1 MAGAAIATAASVM
14 PAYADGEQ
22 VEKVTVTGTRIPQ
35 KGLKSIS
42 PVSTITNAEA
52 KAQGTT
58 SAETLLNNL
67 PQVFA
72 GQGAEVSNGSSGTST
87 VDLRGL
93 GPQRTLVLINGRRFQ
108 PASIVNGGAPLADLN
123 TIPITLVER
132 VEVLTGGASAVYG
145 ADAVGGVVNFI
156 MRKDFEGVEV
166 GVQYGITDHENDD
179 AVSRERIRVREAL
192 NPTEFRRPNEH
203 VNDGRTINVWGVMG
217 ANTADDKGNVTL
229 YAQYRNAQPILQ
241 SSRDFSACS
250 VTSNFD
256 GTFFCQ
262 GSNGTPARGRF
273 DSLNDVGAT
282 FPRAGVFSAGGTV
295 AARTPADAF
304 NFAPQNY
311 LQRPDDRYLL
321 GAMGHYDLSGD
332 LEIFGEVSF
341 ADDHTLAQIATSG
354 MFFGSGPVG
363 GGVIVNCDNPF
374 LNIGAAP
381 NAFTALCGSPGLTT
395 TDTATFLLGRRF
407 VEAGPRIDDLRHT
420 SYRGVVGV
428 KGQIDDSW
436 EYDVHFMRGVTTV
449 QEAYLNEVSIERSS
463 RALLAIDPDGGGPL
477 PAQCA
482 PAVLAVDPN
491 CVPLN
496 IFQPGQ
502 ITAAA
507 LNYVR
512 ASGQQQGETTTTNV
526 VAALNGELGVTM
538 PWAESPV
545 ATAVG
550 AEYRQETA
558 ILRADRGFETGDLYG
573 QGGPTRSVS
582 GHYDVWEAFGE
593 VSIPII
599 EGQPGAELLELTGGY
614 RISDYDTIGITH
626 TYKYG
631 LTWGPTE
638 DLRFRG
644 SFQRAVRAPNITEL
658 FGPVAPGLWGGT
670 DPCAGPAPGLTA
682 LQCANTGVLPGQYGF
697 IPQCPAA
704 QCSGIFGGNANLRP
718 EESDTKSFGVIL
730 TPTFLKGFTAQI
742 DYFDIIVDKAIGV
755 PRPAAVLADCAQTG
769 NPATCALITRGAG
782 GILFGGAAGNVS
794 LITQNLGSISTEG
807 VDFDANYKFNLAEG
821 AGAMSFGFVG
831 TYTSKFDV
839 SPVAGS
845 NTFDYNCDG
854 LFGVVCGSPT
864 FKWRHTL
871 RTTWMSPFDVDFSL
885 NWRHMSGA
893 DLDVE
898 QVNPLFAIAAAG
910 TCGNP
915 CGDASDAHIRAY
927 DYFDV
932 SLAWAASENIT
943 LRGGIN
949 NLLDTDPPIVDS
961 NTLGVSSPPFGNAN
975 TYPVVYDS
983 LGREVFVSLMT
994 RF

>member
-108 PASIVNGGAPLADLN
+108 PSSIVNGGAPLADLN
-123 TIPITLVER
+123 TIPIALVER

-145 ADAVGGVVNFI
+145 ADAVAGVVNFI
-156 MRKDFEGVEV
+156 MRRDFEGVEL
-166 GVQYGITDHENDD
+166 GVQYGITDHTNDD
-179 AVSRERIRVREAL
+179 AVSRERIRLREAL
-192 NPTEFRRPNEH
+192 NPAEFRRPEESI
-203 VNDGRTINVWGVMG
+203 NDGRVITVWGAMG

-229 YAQYRNAQPILQ
+229 YAQYRNAQPVLQ
-241 SSRDFSACS
+241 STRDFSACS

-262 GSNGTPARGRF
+262 GSNGTPATGRWL
-273 DSLNDVGAT
+273 SLDTGAG
-282 FPRAGVFSAGGTV
+282 GVFTPTGQTRP
-295 AARTPADAF
+295 RTAADAF

-321 GAMGHYDLSGD
+321 GAMGHYDLAGD
-332 LEIFGEVSF
+332 AEIYGEISF
-341 ADDHTLAQIATSG
+341 SDDHTLAQIATSG
-354 MFFGSGPVG
+354 AFFGGGPVDG
-363 GGVIVNCDNPF
+363 GHVVNCDNPF
-374 LNIGAAP
+374 LNVGPAP
-381 NAFTALCGSPGLTT
+381 NAFDVLCGAAGLGTT
-395 TDTATFLLGRRF
+395 GTASFLLGRRF

-420 SYRGVVGV
+420 SYRGVVGL
-428 KGQIDDSW
+428 KGQIDDTW

-449 QEAYLNEVSIERSS
+449 QETYLNEVSIERMS
-463 RALLAIDPDGGGPL
+463 RALLAVGAS
-477 PAQCA
+477 PATATCA
-482 PAVLAVDPN
+482 PSVLAVDPQ
-491 CVPLN
+491 CVPIN
-496 IFQPGQ
+496 IFQSGN
-502 ITAAA
+502 ISNAA
-507 LNYVR
+507 LGYTT
-512 ASGQQQGETTTTNV
+512 AKGLQHGETATTNV
-526 VAALNGELGVTM
+526 LATLTGELGVTL
-538 PWAESPV
+538 PWAESPI
-545 ATAVG
+545 ATALG
-550 AEYRQETA
+550 AEYRLEQASLQT
-558 ILRADRGFETGDLYG
+558 DRGFEIGDLYG
-573 QGGPTRSVS
+573 QGGPVRSLS

-599 EGQPGAELLELTGGY
+599 ENQPGADILELVGGY

-631 LTWGPTE
+631 LTWGPVE
-638 DLRFRG
+638 DLKFRG

-658 FGPVAPGLWGGT
+658 FSPQAPGLWGGT
-670 DPCAGPAPGLTA
+670 DPCAGPAPGLTPA
-682 LQCANTGVLPGQYGF
+682 QCLNTGVTALQYGTV
-697 IPQCPAA
+697 PQCPAA
-704 QCSGIFGGNANLRP
+704 QCSGIFGGNPNLKP

-730 TPTFLKGFTAQI
+730 TPSFLKGFTAQI
-742 DYFDIIVDKAIGV
+742 DYFDIFVDKFIGV
-755 PRPAAVLADCAQTG
+755 PRPAAVLADCATTG
-769 NPATCALITRGAG
+769 NPATCALITRGGA
-782 GILFGGAAGNVS
+782 GILFGSGSVGLVN
-794 LITQNLGSISTEG
+794 QNLGSLSTTG
-807 VDFDANYKFNLAEG
+807 VDVDANYKFNLDEG

-831 TYTSKFDV
+831 TYTSEYAV

-845 NTFDYNCDG
+845 NTFDYNCEG

-864 FKWRHTL
+864 FTWRHTL
-871 RTTWMSPFDVDFSL
+871 RTTWMSPFDVDFSI

-893 DLDVE
+893 DLDVN

-915 CGDASDAHIRAY
+915 CGDLSDVKIREY

-932 SLAWAASENIT
+932 AFAWNATENIT
-943 LRGGIN
+943 VRGGVN
-949 NLLDTDPPIVDS
+949 NVLDTSSPIVDS
-961 NTLGVSSPPFGNAN
+961 NTLGISSPPFGNAN

>member
-1 MAGAAIATAASVM
+1 MAGAAIATAAGVA
-14 PAYADGEQ
+14 PAYAQDT

-35 KGLKSIS
+35 KGLKSVS

-123 TIPITLVER
+123 TIPIALVER

-145 ADAVGGVVNFI
+145 ADAVAGVVNFI
-156 MRKDFEGVEV
+156 MRKDFEGVEL
-166 GVQYGITDHENDD
+166 GVQFGIADHDNDD
-179 AVSRERIRVREAL
+179 AVSRARIAVREAL
-192 NPTEFRRPNEH
+192 NPAEYRRPDTH
-203 VNDGRTINVWGVMG
+203 VTDGRVVNVWGVMG

-229 YAQYRNAQPILQ
+229 YAQYRNAQPITQ
-241 SSRDFSACS
+241 ATRDFSACS
-250 VTSNFD
+250 VTS
-256 GTFFCQ
+256 TFGGGFVCG

-273 DSLNDVGAT
+273 LSFDTGEDA
-282 FPRAGVFSAGGTV
+282 VFSTSGTV
-295 AARTPADAF
+295 AVRTAADAF

-321 GAMGHYDLSGD
+321 GAMGHYQLAGD
-332 LEIFGEVSF
+332 LELYGELSF

-354 MFFGSGPVG
+354 AFFGGGPVDG
-363 GGVIVNCDNPF
+363 GHLVNCDNPF
-374 LNIGAAP
+374 LNVGP
-381 NAFTALCGSPGLTT
+381 TRNAFDALCGDAGLGTT
-395 TDTATFLLGRRF
+395 GTATFLLGRRF

-420 SYRGVVGV
+420 SYRGVVGL

-449 QEAYLNEVSIERSS
+449 QETYLNEVSIERMT
-463 RALLAIDPDGGGPL
+463 RALLAVGAS
-477 PAQCA
+477 PATATCA
-482 PAVLAVDPN
+482 PSVLAVDPT
-491 CVPLN
+491 CVPIN
-496 IFQPGQ
+496 VFQSGA
-502 ITAAA
+502 ISDAA
-507 LNYVR
+507 LGYTL
-512 ASGQQQGETTTTNV
+512 AKGLQHGETSTTNV
-526 VAALNGELGVTM
+526 VATLTGDLGVTI
-538 PWAESPV
+538 PWAQSPI
-545 ATAVG
+545 ATSLG
-550 AEYRQETA
+550 AEYRLEQASLQT
-558 ILRADRGFETGDLYG
+558 DRGFEIGDLYG
-573 QGGPTRSVS
+573 QGGPVKSLS

-593 VSIPII
+593 VAVPII
-599 EGQPGAELLELTGGY
+599 EGQPGADLLEFTAGY
-614 RISDYDTIGITH
+614 RISDYDTVGITH

-638 DLRFRG
+638 DLRLRG

-658 FGPVAPGLWGGT
+658 FSPQSPGLWGGT
-670 DPCAGPAPGLTA
+670 DPCAGAAPALSA
-682 LQCANTGVLPGQYGF
+682 AECLNTGVSGAQYGF
-697 IPQCPAA
+697 VPQCPAA
-704 QCSGIFGGNANLRP
+704 QCSGIFGGNANLKP

-742 DYFDIIVDKAIGV
+742 DYFDIVVDGAIGV
-755 PRPAAVLADCAQTG
+755 PRPATVLADCATTG
-769 NPATCALITRGAG
+769 NPATCALINRGG
-782 GILFGGAAGNVS
+782 LGILFGSGTVFLAN
-794 LITQNLGSISTEG
+794 QNLGSIATTG
-807 VDFDANYKFNLAEG
+807 VDVDANYKFDLPEG
-821 AGAMSFGFVG
+821 SGAMSFGFIG
-831 TYTSKFDV
+831 TYTDSFDV
-839 SPVAGS
+839 SPIAGS
-845 NTFDYNCDG
+845 STYDYSCKG

-864 FKWRHTL
+864 FEWRHTL
-871 RTTWMSPFDVDFSL
+871 RTTWMSPWDVDFSV
-885 NWRHMSGA
+885 NWRHLGSA
-893 DLDVE
+893 ELDVN
-898 QVNPLFAIAAAG
+898 QANALFDVAG
-910 TCGNP
+910 CGGP
-915 CGDASDAHIRAY
+915 CGDLSDARIKEF

-932 SLAWAASENIT
+932 SFAWTASENIT
-943 LRGGIN
+943 VRGGIN
-949 NLLDTDPPIVDS
+949 NVFDTDPPIVDS

>member
-1 MAGAAIATAASVM
+1 MAGAAIVTAAGVM
-14 PAYADGEQ
+14 PAYAQEET

-35 KGLKSIS
+35 KGLQSIT

-108 PASIVNGGAPLADLN
+108 PSSIVNGGAPLADLN
-123 TIPITLVER
+123 TIPIALVER

-145 ADAVGGVVNFI
+145 ADAVAGVVNFI
-156 MRKDFEGVEV
+156 MRKDFEGVEM
-166 GVQYGITDHENDD
+166 GVQFGIYDHDNDD
-179 AVSRERIRVREAL
+179 AVSRERIRVRELL
-192 NPTEFRRPNEH
+192 NPSEFKRPDSH
-203 VNDGRTINVWGVMG
+203 VTDGRIVTVWGAMG

-229 YAQYRNAQPILQ
+229 YAQYRNAQPVLQ

-262 GSNGTPARGRF
+262 GSNGTPARGRYLSF
-273 DSLNDVGAT
+273 DSGLG
-282 FPRAGVFSAGGTV
+282 GVFSASGTV
-295 AARTPADAF
+295 QPRTAADAF

-332 LEIFGEVSF
+332 LEIYGEVSF
-341 ADDHTLAQIATSG
+341 SDDHTLAQIATSG
-354 MFFGSGPVG
+354 AFFGGGPVDG
-363 GGVIVNCDNPF
+363 GHLVNCDNPF
-374 LNIGAAP
+374 LNVGPAP
-381 NAFTALCGSPGLTT
+381 NAFNALCSDGGLTT

-420 SYRGVVGV
+420 SYRGVVGL

-436 EYDVHFMRGVTTV
+436 EYDIHAMRGVTTV
-449 QEAYLNEVSIERSS
+449 QETYLNEVSIERMT
-463 RALLAIDPDGGGPL
+463 RALLAVGAS
-477 PAQCA
+477 PATATCA
-482 PAVLAVDPN
+482 PSVLAVDPS
-491 CVPLN
+491 CVPIN
-496 IFQPGQ
+496 VFQSGAISQ
-502 ITAAA
+502 AA
-507 LNYVR
+507 LGYTQ
-512 ASGQQQGETTTTNV
+512 AKGLQHGETATTNV
-526 VAALNGELGVTM
+526 VATVQGELGVTS
-538 PWAESPV
+538 PWAESSV
-545 ATAVG
+545 AAAFG
-550 AEYRQETA
+550 AEYRLESAYLQT
-558 ILRADRGFETGDLYG
+558 DRSFETGDLYG
-573 QGGPTRSVS
+573 QGGPVKSLS

-593 VSIPII
+593 VSVPII
-599 EGQPGAELLELTGGY
+599 ENQPGADLLEFNGGY
-614 RISDYDTIGITH
+614 RISDYDTAGITH
-626 TYKYG
+626 TYKVG
-631 LTWGPTE
+631 LTWGPVE
-638 DLRFRG
+638 DLKFRG

-658 FGPVAPGLWGGT
+658 FSPVSPGLWGGV
-670 DPCAGPAPGLTA
+670 DPCAGPTPSLSPAECL
-682 LQCANTGVLPGQYGF
+682 NTGVTGAQYGF
-697 IPQCPAA
+697 VPECPAS
-704 QCSGIFGGNANLRP
+704 QCSGIFGGNPNLKP

-742 DYFDIIVDKAIGV
+742 DYFDIIVDGFIGV
-755 PRPAAVLADCAQTG
+755 PRPATVLADCAQTG
-769 NPATCALITRGAG
+769 NPATCALINRGG
-782 GILFGGAAGNVS
+782 LGILFGSGTVGLVN
-794 LITQNLGSISTEG
+794 QNLGSLKTTG
-807 VDFDANYKFNLAEG
+807 VDVDANYRFDIGDG
-821 AGAMSFGFVG
+821 AGGMSFGFVG
-831 TYTSKFDV
+831 TYTSEFAV
-839 SPVAGS
+839 APIAGS
-845 NTFDYNCDG
+845 STYDYNCEG
-854 LFGVVCGSPT
+854 MFGVVCGSPT

-871 RTTWMSPFDVDFSL
+871 RSTWMSPWDMDFSV

-893 DLDVE
+893 DLDV
-898 QVNPLFAIAAAG
+898 NKANALFDVAG
-910 TCGNP
+910 CGGP
-915 CGDASDAHIRAY
+915 CDDKSDAHIRPY

-932 SLAWAASENIT
+932 SFAWTASENIT

-949 NLLDTDPPIVDS
+949 NILDTDPPIVDS

-983 LGREVFVSLMT
+983 LGREVFVSVMT